1 MWHVAEVSFA
11 AKVRQRIE
19 AGRRRRDSNALRDV
33 YDRFRGTS
41 SKMVK
46 TSLAQ
51 ALHELQV
58 GPSNG
63 ETIDEICLAFD
74 ADRDGLIDFGEF
86 TNAALRPSPIEA
98 WCKQVD
104 WWRAIADA
112 IPPVDHYDQP
122 LHAVARLTDDQIDV
136 ICAEGLHSIRSMLHT
151 KARELRNAIQ
161 MRDQTTAAAPGAK
174 FHTFKASVGTPEDFF
189 NGLSDRVGAALP
201 SRPLAHAIIF
211 DAASP
216 FEQVRQAANSCTQCI
231 LSTAQATATISPSL
245 HPTTTLQPR
254 PGKSGAS

>member
-63 ETIDEICLAFD
+63 ETKVPSNGETIDEICLAFD
-74 ADRDGLIDFGEF
+74 ADRTRKRCGPTLFGMLGRMTCKHIDNSAF
-86 TNAALRPSPIEA
+86 TCTTGKRPAL
-98 WCKQVD
+98 
-104 WWRAIADA
+104 
-112 IPPVDHYDQP
+112 
-122 LHAVARLTDDQIDV
+122 
-136 ICAEGLHSIRSMLHT
+136 
-151 KARELRNAIQ
+151 
-161 MRDQTTAAAPGAK
+161 
-174 FHTFKASVGTPEDFF
+174 
-189 NGLSDRVGAALP
+189 
-201 SRPLAHAIIF
+201 
-211 DAASP
+211 
-216 FEQVRQAANSCTQCI
+216 
-231 LSTAQATATISPSL
+231 
-245 HPTTTLQPR
+245 
-254 PGKSGAS
+254 